1 MIQQEMLQYQS
12 LDSELNRIE
21 KDLRKNDNFVK
32 RKQYKA
38 LSQECEDNLAK
49 LDGKASELRSQL
61 ATARQSMDKI
71 TSAIEE
77 HAKEIHDIEDVDE
90 LNYMNKKLNEQLEL
104 LSTVEKELKRILREG
119 EEIAKS
125 FDEINVKLPKLVLAY
140 KKANED
146 FNKAAE
152 EAKPR
157 VTELRQQQAELK
169 KVIDPSLF
177 EIYKKVSEGGLR
189 PVFVPLRDGE
199 RCGGCQ
205 MGMPKAVVDAQFS
218 GKNFIRCEHCGRVI
232 YKED

>member
-49 LDGKASELRSQL
+49 LDAKAAELRNQL
-61 ATARQSMDKI
+61 AFARQQMDKI

-77 HAKEIHDIEDVDE
+77 HAKEINDIEDVDE
-90 LNYMNKKLNEQLEL
+90 LNYMNKKLNEQVEL
-104 LSTVEKELKRILREG
+104 LSAVEKDIKRILHES
-119 EEIAKS
+119 EEISKS
-125 FDEINVKLPKLVLAY
+125 FDEINTKLPKLVVAY

-152 EAKPR
+152 EVKPR
-157 VTELRQQQAELK
+157 VTELRAKQAELK

-177 EIYKKVSEGGLR
+177 EIYNKVSAGGLR
-189 PVFVPLRDGE
+189 PVFVPLRDGA

-205 MGMPKAVVDAQFS
+205 MEMPKAVVDAQFA
-218 GKNFIRCEHCGRVI
+218 GKSFMRCEHCGRVI

>member
-21 KDLRKNDNFVK
+21 KDLRKNENFVK

-38 LSQECEDNLAK
+38 LSQECEDNLSK
-49 LDGKASELRSQL
+49 LDAKAAELRSQL
-61 ATARQSMDKI
+61 AIARQQMDKI
-71 TSAIEE
+71 TATIEE
-77 HAKEIHDIEDVDE
+77 HAKEINDIEDVDE

-104 LSTVEKELKRILREG
+104 LSTVDKDVKRILREG

-125 FDEINVKLPKLVLAY
+125 FDEINVKLPKLVAAY

-146 FNKAAE
+146 FNKATE
-152 EAKPR
+152 EVKPR
-157 VTELRQQQAELK
+157 VNELRAKQTELK
-169 KVIDPSLF
+169 KAIDPSVF

-189 PVFVPLRDGE
+189 PVFVPLCDGS

-205 MGMPKAVVDAQFS
+205 MEMPKAVVDAQFA
-218 GKNFIRCEHCGRVI
+218 GKSFIRCEHCGRVI

>member
-1 MIQQEMLQYQS
+1 MLQYQS
-12 LDSELNRIE
+12 LDSELTRIE
-21 KDLRKNDNFVK
+21 RDLKKNDNFVK

-38 LSQECEDNLAK
+38 LSQECEDNIGK
-49 LDGKASELRSQL
+49 LDAKANELRNQL
-61 ATARQSMDKI
+61 ATARQQMDKV
-71 TSAIEE
+71 TAAIEE

-90 LNYMNKKLNEQLEL
+90 LNYMNKKLNEQVEQ
-104 LSTVEKELKRILREG
+104 LSAVEKEIKRILREG

-125 FDEINVKLPKLVLAY
+125 FDDINAKLPKLVAAY

-152 EAKPR
+152 EVKPR

-169 KVIDPSLF
+169 KVIDPQLY
-177 EIYKKVSEGGLR
+177 EIYNKVSAGGLR
-189 PVFVPLRDGE
+189 PVFVPLRDGT

-205 MGMPKAVVDAQFS
+205 MEMPRAVVDAQFA
-218 GKNFIRCEHCGRVI
+218 GKSFIRCEHCGRVI

>member
-21 KDLRKNDNFVK
+21 KELRKNDSFVK

-38 LSQECEDNLAK
+38 LSQECEENLAK
-49 LDGKASELRSQL
+49 LDAKASELKTQL
-61 ATARQSMDKI
+61 ATARQSMEKI
-71 TSAIEE
+71 SAAIDE
-77 HAKEIHDIEDVDE
+77 HAKEISDIEDVDE

-104 LSTVEKELKRILREG
+104 LSTVEKEIKRILREG
-119 EEIAKS
+119 EEISKS
-125 FDEINVKLPKLVLAY
+125 FDDINVKLPKIVAAY

-157 VTELRQQQAELK
+157 VNELRGKQADLK

-177 EIYKKVSEGGLR
+177 EIYRKVSEGGLR
-189 PVFVPLRDGE
+189 PVFVPLRDGA

-205 MGMPKAVVDAQFS
+205 MEMPKAVVDAQFT
-218 GKNFIRCEHCGRVI
+218 GKSLMRCEHCGRII